1 VPFAKNKKDASSYRC
16 SAARAAAWPLA
27 TRAQQGEQ
35 MRRIGVLMGVAD
47 DPEGQTRVAAIGRG
61 RPWDVS
67 LLVASLSWPSS
78 RSDFEIEPIERAI
91 DTVETGQ
98 SYPR

>member
-1 VPFAKNKKDASSYRC
+1 LS
-16 SAARAAAWPLA
+16 
-27 TRAQQGEQ
+27 
-35 MRRIGVLMGVAD
+35 
-47 DPEGQTRVAAIGRG
+47 
-61 RPWDVS
+61 RPS
-67 LLVASLSWPSS
+67 F